1 MKFYLPA
8 NFNFISFQSVLFRK
22 FLMPLAQTGISPL
35 PPKNALILS
44 FRVEDLPM
52 KAMSIGHIAANI
64 PGLVNEMRTSA
75 SGSDLLYS
83 IGFGSLLWNF
93 IWQGNMPPGFRPL
106 EIDEENDEDEDEM
119 SSGSDLTFC
128 FFSSDTNLL
137 HQLAEESQVHLKNI
151 AAVNK
156 IVFAN
161 LVQDQKSNNPVE
173 DEKTTA
179 AVLIENKYPEFA
191 QSSFLCT
198 LGLTDNSKTN
208 TTLSPAEREALS
220 QNLAKVF
227 HSLTAK
233 ESGLLHHLYSWQTE
247 NERGHYLLAMSNRV
261 EPFQNILDAVLTS
274 SADSLQIGNVD
285 ITPALYFLPSL
296 EILAALRMG
305 TLRIGPLS
313 PTAKWK

>member
-1 MKFYLPA
+1 
-8 NFNFISFQSVLFRK
+8 
-22 FLMPLAQTGISPL
+22 MPRAQTGITPL

-44 FRVEDLPM
+44 FKVEDLPM

-64 PGLVNEMRTSA
+64 PGLANEMRASA

-106 EIDEENDEDEDEM
+106 EIDKEIEDEEDEETD
-119 SSGSDLTFC
+119 GSDLIFC
-128 FFSSDTNLL
+128 FFSSNLDLL
-137 HQLAEESQVHLKNI
+137 HELAEESRAHLKNI
-151 AAVNK
+151 AEVNE
-156 IVFAN
+156 IVLAN
-161 LVQDQKSNNPVE
+161 HVQDPKCDRPVE
-173 DEKTTA
+173 AEKTTA
-179 AVLIENKYPEFA
+179 SVLIDKKYPEFS

-198 LGLTDNSKTN
+198 LGLTDNSETN
-208 TTLSPAEREALS
+208 TLLSPAEQEGFS
-220 QNLAKVF
+220 HNMAKNF
-227 HSLTAK
+227 NSLTRK

-261 EPFQNILDAVLTS
+261 DPFQNILDTVLS
-274 SADSLQIGNVD
+274 PSADSLQTGN
-285 ITPALYFLPSL
+285 IEIIPSLYILPSL

-305 TLRIGPLS
+305 TLRMGPLS